1 LSNETI
7 AALWGAAVGA
17 ILAGVISCVINVWLD
32 RRRTRNEA
40 GANLRSIFAS
50 ALAEYELIQG
60 KSMNEIDTL
69 LKSNLPAQATAIE
82 VFRYFVTCCKKE
94 EYEKAWQ
101 DYHRPPCA
109 NGSIFMLE
117 YVPSADE
124 PETAKKLFK
133 QRIHAI
139 LQFTK

>member
-32 RRRTRNEA
+32 RRRIRNEA
-40 GANLRSIFAS
+40 GANLRSIFSA
-50 ALAEYELIQG
+50 ALAEYDLIQG
-60 KSMNEIDTL
+60 KGMNEIDSL
-69 LKSNLPAQATAIE
+69 LRGNLPAQATAIE
-82 VFRYFVTCCKKE
+82 VFRYFVACCNKE

-101 DYHRPPCA
+101 EYHRPPGA

-117 YVPSADE
+117 YIPSADK
-124 PETAKKLFK
+124 PEEAKKLFK

>member
-1 LSNETI
+1 MSNETI

-17 ILAGVISCVINVWLD
+17 ILAGVISCIINVWLD
-32 RRRTRNEA
+32 RRRIRHEA
-40 GANLRSIFAS
+40 GAKLRAAFAS
-50 ALAEYELIQG
+50 ALAEYDLIQG

-69 LKSNLPAQATAIE
+69 LRSNLPAQATTIE
-82 VFRYFVTCCKKE
+82 VFRCFVTCCEQK

-101 DYHRPPCA
+101 NYHRPPGA

-117 YVPSADE
+117 YVPSADK
-124 PETAKKLFK
+124 PEEAKKLFK

-139 LQFTK
+139 LQFTE